1 MATNWRERLLPASFR
16 GVPFWV
22 DQAKTPVGQKGQLH
36 EYPQRD
42 QPFFE
47 GLGQQAKIHDL
58 TAFIVGADCL
68 EQRDKLLKA
77 LEEGSGELV
86 HPWLG
91 RMQVKVGECDMTQ
104 TRQDGG
110 LVTFNLKFYP
120 DEPLQFPKPVVN
132 TQEQLQVASSKLLT
146 SSVGRFDEAMKLV
159 NQARVGLDNL
169 RKGITQAYQV
179 IEQQLQPLIETYA
192 NVYALVRTVKE
203 FPHQVSAAVKG
214 VLSEVKAEFNGLVGE
229 VRGLVGEVRG
239 LKDFAVQGYHG
250 MLADLSKQV
259 EDAKSLDASQL
270 AIGKDTAAA
279 SQATV
284 NLIQD
289 ALLVQIAQLVSVI
302 PAATQAVKLAVT
314 PSLAQQAQQP
324 VQRADVPVVD
334 DVLALRDNLNEAIW
348 QAALKAD
355 SVHYQALN
363 TVRQALVQH
372 LNAVASNG
380 VRLID
385 LVPKSNL
392 PALVV
397 AYKNFGDATRVGEV
411 VQRNRIAHPGFIPPA
426 PLQIS
431 RE

>member
-1 MATNWRERLLPASFR
+1 MATNWRDRLLPASFR

-47 GLGQQAKIHDL
+47 RLGQQAKIHDL

-68 EQRDKLLKA
+68 EQRDNLLKA

-120 DEPLQFPKPVVN
+120 DEPLQFPKPVVD
-132 TQEQLQVASSKLLT
+132 TQEQLQVASSRLLDA
-146 SSVGRFDEAMKLV
+146 SVGRFDEAMKLV
-159 NQARVGLDNL
+159 NQARVGVENL

-214 VLSEVKAEFNGLVGE
+214 VLGEVKAEFNGLVGE

-334 DVLALRDNLNEAIW
+334 DVLALRDSLNEAIW

-363 TVRQALVQH
+363 SVRQALVQH

-397 AYKNFGDATRVGEV
+397 AYRNFGDATRVGEV

>member
-1 MATNWRERLLPASFR
+1 MATNWRDRLLPASFR

-47 GLGQQAKIHDL
+47 RLGQQAKIHDL
-58 TAFIVGADCL
+58 TAFLVGADCL
-68 EQRDKLLKA
+68 EQRDNLLKA

-120 DEPLQFPKPVVN
+120 DQPLQFPKPVVS

-169 RKGITQAYQV
+169 RKGITQAYHV

-192 NVYALVRTVKE
+192 TVYSLVRAVKE
-203 FPHQVSAAVKG
+203 FPHQVSAAVKS
-214 VLSEVKAEFNGLVGE
+214 VLGEVKAEFNGLVGE

-259 EDAKSLDASQL
+259 EDAKSLDTSQL
-270 AIGKDTAAA
+270 TIGKDTAAA

-289 ALLVQIAQLVSVI
+289 ALLVHIAQLVSVI
-302 PAATQAVKLAVT
+302 PAATQAVKLAIT

-334 DVLALRDNLNEAIW
+334 DVLALRDSLNEAIW

-411 VQRNRIAHPGFIPPA
+411 VQRNRISHPGFIPPA

>member
-1 MATNWRERLLPASFR
+1 MASNWRDRLLPASFR

-47 GLGQQAKIHDL
+47 RLGQQAKIHDL

-68 EQRDKLLKA
+68 EQRDNLLKA
-77 LEEGSGELV
+77 LEQGSGELV

-120 DEPLQFPKPVVN
+120 DELLQFPKAVVD
-132 TQEQLQVASSKLLT
+132 TKEQLQVASSKLLDA
-146 SSVGRFDEAMKLV
+146 SVVRFDGAMALV
-159 NQARVGLDNL
+159 NQARVSVENL
-169 RKGITQAYQV
+169 RKGITLAYHV
-179 IEQQLQPLIETYA
+179 IEQELQPLIETYA
-192 NVYALVRTVKE
+192 TVYALVRTVKE
-203 FPHQVSAAVKG
+203 FPQQLSAAVKG
-214 VLSEVKAEFNGLVGE
+214 VLGEFKGVVGE

-239 LKDFAVQGYHG
+239 LKDFAVQGYRG

-259 EDAKSLDASQL
+259 EEAKSLDTSQL
-270 AIGKDTAAA
+270 TIGKDSAAA

-289 ALLVQIAQLVSVI
+289 AMLVQISQLVSMI
-302 PAATQAVKLAVT
+302 PVATPPVKLATT

-334 DVLALRDNLNEAIW
+334 DVLALRDSLNEAIW

-363 TVRQALVQH
+363 TVRQTLVQH
-372 LNAVASNG
+372 LNAVASTG

-385 LVPKSNL
+385 LTPKSNL

-397 AYKNFGDATRVGEV
+397 AYQNFGDATRVGEV
-411 VQRNRIAHPGFIPPA
+411 VQRNRIAHPGFIPPV